1 MWIGARVMLTA
12 NINTSG
18 PLINKSTGKIEYMQM
33 PRAGNNLVGIIY
45 VRFVNIDASNSW
57 KNNLL
62 GNELSES

>member
-18 PLINKSTGKIEYMQM
+18 HLINKSTGKIEYMQM

-57 KNNLL
+57 KNNFYTK
-62 GNELSES
+62 

>member
-1 MWIGARVMLTA
+1 MWIGARVMSTA

-18 PLINKSTGKIEYMQM
+18 HLMNKSTGKIEYMQM

>member
-1 MWIGARVMLTA
+1 MLNA

-18 PLINKSTGKIEYMQM
+18 HLINKSIGKIEYMQM